1 MYNVHIVIVLIFINL
16 EREREGVFE
25 QGESREGGQTDDHK
39 PQEVKQSS
47 RVKELR
53 SHIDYAD
60 AEEKIFH
67 Y

>member
-1 MYNVHIVIVLIFINL
+1 MYNENIVLIFTYL

-39 PQEVKQSS
+39 QQEVKQSS

-60 AEEKIFH
+60 AEEKIF
-67 Y
+67 YY